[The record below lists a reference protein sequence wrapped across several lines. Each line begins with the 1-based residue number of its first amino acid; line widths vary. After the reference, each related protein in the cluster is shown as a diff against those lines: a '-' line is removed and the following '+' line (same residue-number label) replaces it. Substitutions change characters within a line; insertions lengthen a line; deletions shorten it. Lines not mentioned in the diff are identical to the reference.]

1 MKFTLLGSLGNI
13 GRIIAPALV
22 KAGHDVTVISSNTK
36 RADQIRQIGAQPA
49 IGTMTDSDFLADQF
63 RGADAVYLMVAAASS
78 GSLFKDT
85 ERQGK
90 VFAEAIKRSGV
101 KNVVDLSSI
110 GADNPQA
117 GALCFMLII

>member
-78 GSLFKDT
+78 GSLFEDT
-85 ERQGK
+85 ERTG
-90 VFAEAIKRSGV
+90 ESLCRSH
-101 KNVVDLSSI
+101 
-110 GADNPQA
+110 
-117 GALCFMLII
+117 